1 MASGTV
7 IQFRPTVGFA
17 YEQLAVKG
25 EVQVLT
31 PSKYIDSVIP
41 DGVLGALITNEG
53 ADIRWTYDG
62 TTPSATVGH
71 RLADGGM
78 INLMGQN
85 QISQFKCF
93 CASDSFGSPD
103 SMICV
108 TYERE

>member
-1 MASGTV
+1 MLTV
-7 IQFRPTVGFA
+7 TGA
-17 YEQLAVKG
+17 
-25 EVQVLT
+25 VQVLT

-41 DGVLGALITNEG
+41 DGALGALITNEG
-53 ADIRWTYDG
+53 ETIRYTYDG

-85 QISQFKCF
+85 QISQFKC
-93 CASDSFGSPD
+93 SSVSGNSL
-103 SMICV
+103 ICV